1 MTCGYNEKADLARW
15 TRKKH
20 IGGNLLGCD
29 KWSRPI
35 ITFSNYTSVDLH
47 PSPAP
52 LPKGADKDKERELKE
67 R

>member
-1 MTCGYNEKADLARW
+1 MESPK
-15 TRKKH
+15 
-20 IGGNLLGCD
+20 
-29 KWSRPI
+29 